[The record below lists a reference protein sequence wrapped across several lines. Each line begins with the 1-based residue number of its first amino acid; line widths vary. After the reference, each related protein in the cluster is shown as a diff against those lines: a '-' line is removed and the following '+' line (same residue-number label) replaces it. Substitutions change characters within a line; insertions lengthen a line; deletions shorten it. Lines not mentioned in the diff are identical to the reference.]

1 MVSSIVLVSF
11 CGYLGFLSLVSYYG
25 YTETE
30 TEADFLVAGR
40 TVGRLLGAGTLL
52 ASQIS
57 ASTVIGAV
65 GIHYVFGIGFAWV
78 WAGILVG
85 WVLSLRYVAP
95 QLRRFGG
102 MTVPDFIGSRYADD
116 GANGDYVRAISA
128 LLIVTVFT
136 VFLTAQYTAGS
147 LIVQELFGVSRTIGI
162 ALTATIAVVYT
173 AIGGMRASVLTD
185 FVQAVV
191 LVCGMVIAV
200 PLALAEVGGVGRLTA
215 QLRAADPSLLGQAV
229 PLPQITGFV
238 LASLFGVAVA
248 PMIVVR
254 FYSMRDESVVR
265 SSIRISLGAQ
275 AVLAASVA
283 ILGLSARVLFPD
295 LDVPDTAAIVLSQEL
310 FGPVLGTVFVLALLS
325 AILSTIDSVL
335 LVASAGI
342 AHDIYAKLVR
352 TDPPEHRKMWVNRG
366 AVLVVGLVPGL
377 LTFYNELFGGL
388 ITLITLLN
396 LSLQGAMLFV
406 PLLFGLHWRGAT
418 TAGGVGSMVA
428 GFGTVL
434 LWYVGTELLG
444 VVPQAVAGPVGDPVV
459 PGVVVSLVTMIG
471 LSLVTS
477 DPSAAS
483 TAQFFSED
491 SHDKP

>member
-1 MVSSIVLVSF
+1 MVSSTVLATF
-11 CGYLGFLSLVSYYG
+11 CGYLGFLSIVSYYG
-25 YTETE
+25 YTETD

-40 TVGRLLGAGTLL
+40 TVGRVLGAGTLL

-57 ASTVIGAV
+57 ASTVVGAV

-85 WVLSLRYVAP
+85 WILSLRYVAP

-102 MTVPDFIGSRYADD
+102 MTVPDFFGARYADD
-116 GANGDYVRAISA
+116 GADGDYARSISA
-128 LLIVTVFT
+128 LLIVGVFT

-147 LIVQELFGVSRTIGI
+147 LIVQELFGVSRAGGI
-162 ALTATIAVVYT
+162 AVTAVIAVVYT

-191 LVCGMVIAV
+191 LVGGLAMAV
-200 PLALAEVGGVGRLTA
+200 PLALAEVGGVGTLTA
-215 QLRAADPSLLGQAV
+215 QLQAIDPSLLGQGL

-238 LASLFGVAVA
+238 LASTFGVAVA
-248 PMIVVR
+248 PMLVVR
-254 FYSMRDESVVR
+254 FYSMRDEAVVQ
-265 SSIRISLGAQ
+265 SAIRISLGAQ
-275 AVLAASVA
+275 AVLAVA
-283 ILGLSARVLFPD
+283 VTILGLSARVLFPD
-295 LDVPDTAAIVLSQEL
+295 LAVPDMAAIVLSQEL
-310 FGPVLGTVFVLALLS
+310 FGPGLGTVFVLALLS
-325 AILSTIDSVL
+325 AILSTTDSVL

-342 AHDIYAKLVR
+342 AHDVYAKLIR
-352 TDPPEHRKMWVNRG
+352 EDPPERRKMWVNRG

-377 LTFYNELFGGL
+377 LTSYNELFGGL

-418 TAGGVGSMVA
+418 TAGGIGSMVA
-428 GFGTVL
+428 GFATVI
-434 LWYVGTELLG
+434 LWYAGTELLG

-459 PGVVVSLVTMIG
+459 PGVLASLLTMVG
-471 LSLVTS
+471 LSLITGG
-477 DPSAAS
+477 PSAAS
-483 TAQFFSED
+483 TERFFSED
-491 SHDKP
+491 TP

>member
-1 MVSSIVLVSF
+1 MIRVNVLVPF

-25 YTETE
+25 YTETK

-40 TVGRLLGAGTLL
+40 SVGRIVGAGTLL

-85 WVLSLRYVAP
+85 WLISLWFVAP

-102 MTVPDFIGSRYADD
+102 MTIPDFIGARYADD
-116 GANGDYVRAISA
+116 GASGNYARALSA
-128 LLIVTVFT
+128 LLIAGAFT
-136 VFLTAQYTAGS
+136 IFLTGQYTAGA
-147 LIVQELFGVSRTIGI
+147 LIVQELFGVSEAVGI
-162 ALTATIAVVYT
+162 ALTATIAVTYT

-191 LVCGMVIAV
+191 LVGGMVIAV
-200 PLALAEVGGVGRLTA
+200 PLTLAEVGGVGALNT
-215 QLRAADPSLLGQAV
+215 QLRAIDPSLLGQGV

-238 LASLFGVAVA
+238 LASMFGVAVA
-248 PMIVVR
+248 PMIVTR
-254 FYSMRDESVVR
+254 FYSMRDEAVTR
-265 SSIRISLGAQ
+265 SAIRISLGVQ
-275 AVLAASVA
+275 AVLAATVV
-283 ILGLSARVLFPD
+283 ILGLSTRVLFPD
-295 LDVPDTAAIVLSQEL
+295 LEVPDMAAIVLSQEV
-310 FGPVLGTVFVLALLS
+310 FGPALGTVFVLALLS

-342 AHDIYAKLVR
+342 AHDIYAKLIR
-352 TDPPEHRKMWVNRG
+352 RDASERRKMLVNRV
-366 AVLVVGLVPGL
+366 AVLVVGLLPGV

-396 LSLQGAMLFV
+396 LSLQGSMLFV
-406 PLLFGLHWRGAT
+406 PLFFGLHWRRAT
-418 TAGGVGSMVA
+418 TAGGIGSMVA
-428 GFGTVL
+428 GAVTVV
-434 LWYVGTELLG
+434 LWYLGTELLG
-444 VVPQAVAGPVGDPVV
+444 VVPQAIATPVGDPVV
-459 PGVVVSLVTMIG
+459 PGVFVSTVTMIG

-477 DPSAAS
+477 EPSAAS
-483 TAQFFSED
+483 TNQFFQD
-491 SHDKP
+491 N